1 MRLEGKVALISGGAR
16 GMGAVE
22 AKLFAKEGAKVVLG
36 DILGT
41 EGKKV
46 ASDINE
52 SGGQAFYV
60 SLDVTNEDDW
70 IRAVSAAVQRYGK
83 LDILVNNAG
92 VRGSLVHL
100 TEISGDEWDQ
110 VMAINAK
117 GVFLGMK
124 YSIPELQKRG
134 GGSIVNI
141 SSLVGIVGSKGRNA
155 AYDASKGATRVLTK
169 TAALTYAKDHIRVNS
184 VHPGPIL
191 TPMTEDSYPDEQ
203 TFERS
208 GRQIPLGRIGAPED
222 VAYAVLLLASDES
235 SYMTGSEL
243 VVDGGILAQ

>member
-1 MRLEGKVALISGGAR
+1 MQITISR
-16 GMGAVE
+16 EQFLKPLV
-22 AKLFAKEGAKVVLG
+22 
-36 DILGT
+36 
-41 EGKKV
+41 
-46 ASDINE
+46 
-52 SGGQAFYV
+52 QV
-60 SLDVTNEDDW
+60 SE
-70 IRAVSAAVQRYGK
+70 
-83 LDILVNNAG
+83 
-92 VRGSLVHL
+92 
-100 TEISGDEWDQ
+100 EEWDQ